1 MSFLARLPLRLALST
16 SAPGQTGFV
25 YTPAPAPAAA
35 YTKSRKVTL
44 GGLIRAKVKD
54 EAAQATAKF
63 DELEAY
69 LAEPQLDDPD
79 LNVLK
84 WWQVSY
90 SSTRAQGARSVR
102 MLQLLQLSACY
113 MLNGCAFCRVH
124 MHAAQP
130 ACFMLSGCVFCR
142 HVNCSGRVWLSWSS
156 NIFATPAS
164 LAGVERIFSAAGKMH
179 SDLRKSMKDSSLQH
193 SIIAAYNI
201 D

>member
-1 MSFLARLPLRLALST
+1 MSSYQDRLPQGPLLSFLAPLPLRLALST
-16 SAPGQTGFV
+16 SAPGQTGYV

-156 NIFATPAS
+156 NILQRQHHWQALS
-164 LAGVERIFSAAGKMH
+164 E
-179 SDLRKSMKDSSLQH
+179 SSLLLAECILT
-193 SIIAAYNI
+193 SASR
-201 D
+201 

>member
-1 MSFLARLPLRLALST
+1 MLSFLAPLPLRLALST
-16 SAPGQTGFV
+16 SAPGHRADMV
-25 YTPAPAPAAA
+25 LYTPAPAPAAA

-63 DELEAY
+63 DELEAD

-102 MLQLLQLSACY
+102 MLQLLQLSACF
-113 MLNGCAFCRVH
+113 MLNGCAFSWYTCMLHSLLVSCSVVV
-124 MHAAQP
+124 
-130 ACFMLSGCVFCR
+130 CF
-142 HVNCSGRVWLSWSS
+142 
-156 NIFATPAS
+156 
-164 LAGVERIFSAAGKMH
+164 AGT
-179 SDLRKSMKDSSLQH
+179 
-193 SIIAAYNI
+193 
-201 D
+201 